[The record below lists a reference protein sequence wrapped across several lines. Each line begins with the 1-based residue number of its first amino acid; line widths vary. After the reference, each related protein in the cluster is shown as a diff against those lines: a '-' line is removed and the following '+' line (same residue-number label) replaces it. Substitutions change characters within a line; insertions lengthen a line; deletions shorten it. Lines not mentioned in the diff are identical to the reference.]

1 MNNLF
6 IFVCFCFMWLMI
18 FGVILYYVGLVNH
31 RYIHHTLILGLVT
44 IISGTLC
51 WLFVGYS
58 LSFFGN
64 IQYSIFYSPLASSE
78 IVSILIQLLFCLYSV
93 IMIIGSVLERGNWKY
108 IVLFVPLWIVFV
120 YAPVCF
126 SLWGHGNWLGK
137 IGVLDY
143 SGGSSM
149 DY

>member
-1 MNNLF
+1 M
-6 IFVCFCFMWLMI
+6 
-18 FGVILYYVGLVNH
+18 
-31 RYIHHTLILGLVT
+31 GLVT

-108 IVLFVPLWIVFV
+108 IVF
-120 YAPVCF
+120 
-126 SLWGHGNWLGK
+126 
-137 IGVLDY
+137 LDY
-143 SGGSSM
+143 DLFTFFDVGWFYFIVIYFFFWLLKISFAS
-149 DY
+149 